1 MCLRKVSF
9 YAHHGRS
16 GVFRRLDRTGH
27 DTITSNLRT
36 GCLEDLFEVLIQCG
50 GLLYLDATLRG
61 GADLVGFS
69 TVF

>member
-9 YAHHGRS
+9 YARHGRS
-16 GVFRRLDRTGH
+16 GVFRRLDTTGH

-36 GCLEDLFEVLIQCG
+36 GRLDDLFEVLILGG

-61 GADLVGFS
+61 GADLVRFS
-69 TVF
+69 TAF